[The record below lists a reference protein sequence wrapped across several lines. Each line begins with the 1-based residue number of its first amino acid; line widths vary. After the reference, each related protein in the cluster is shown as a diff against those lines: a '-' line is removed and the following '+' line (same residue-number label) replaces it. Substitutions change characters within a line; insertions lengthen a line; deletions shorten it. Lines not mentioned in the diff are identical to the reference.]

1 MAALGG
7 LILEFSDHRPRLTTL
22 TEINDA
28 LIAYGTRVWPLD
40 LSGLSDDVRRLL
52 AQPRLTEAET
62 EFLKAQFQLP
72 RPGLLAMIAEAG
84 REPHIPDGG
93 AMTTY
98 VSNHGYA
105 YPQFYI
111 AETGVDYSR
120 FDRFHVNTADDGV
133 GVDEVGQ
140 LLSGGGVRIL
150 QRRAGSEVATLHLDC
165 PSEGHGWIL
174 TYDGGSAHIGSLS
187 GVRPGTKL
195 LMQVIGPERWVMR
208 YEDAEHGR

>member
-98 VSNHGYA
+98 VSNHG
-105 YPQFYI
+105 
-111 AETGVDYSR
+111 
-120 FDRFHVNTADDGV
+120 
-133 GVDEVGQ
+133 
-140 LLSGGGVRIL
+140 
-150 QRRAGSEVATLHLDC
+150 
-165 PSEGHGWIL
+165 
-174 TYDGGSAHIGSLS
+174 
-187 GVRPGTKL
+187 
-195 LMQVIGPERWVMR
+195 
-208 YEDAEHGR
+208 